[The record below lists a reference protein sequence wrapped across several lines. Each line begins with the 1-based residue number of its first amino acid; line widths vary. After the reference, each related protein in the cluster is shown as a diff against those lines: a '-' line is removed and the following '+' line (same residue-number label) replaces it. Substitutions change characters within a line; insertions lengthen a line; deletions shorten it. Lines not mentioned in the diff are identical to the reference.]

1 MGEAKKGV
9 AERLREAYEGPGC
22 TPMTI
27 ARTVGLEEPR
37 CRERGCGVCLRR
49 MLSAL
54 ADMVDA
60 EVAAAREESARDGMA
75 VIAAAE
81 GWPALRD
88 GESVVEWVDRA
99 WLPRPRYEGG
109 EPVEVGGRAA
119 GLAGRVGSYQVSDS
133 GCWVLF
139 GCDDYDIA
147 MGSRDTPVAP
157 LPEDTQEDIDAEA
170 SLPPTAYCAQRGINL
185 GDDPDREKATSAMVA
200 DLLRR
205 QREVCEKGGAE

>member
-1 MGEAKKGV
+1 
-9 AERLREAYEGPGC
+9 
-22 TPMTI
+22 
-27 ARTVGLEEPR
+27 
-37 CRERGCGVCLRR
+37 
-49 MLSAL
+49 MLFRS
-54 ADMVDA
+54 
-60 EVAAAREESARDGMA
+60 

-133 GCWVLF
+133 GGWVLF

-147 MGSRDTPVAP
+147 MGSRDTPVRR

-170 SLPPTAYCAQRGINL
+170 SLPPAAYCAQRGINL

>member
-1 MGEAKKGV
+1 MGEKNTGV
-9 AERLREAYEGPGC
+9 AEMLREAYEGPGC

-37 CRERGCGVCLRR
+37 CCERGCGVCLRR

-60 EVAAAREESARDGMA
+60 EVAAAREESAREGMA

-81 GWPALRD
+81 GWPPLRD

-99 WLPRPRYEGG
+99 WLPRPRYKGG

-119 GLAGRVGSYQVSDS
+119 TLAGRVRSYRVSDS

-139 GCDDYDIA
+139 GCDDYDIV

>member
-60 EVAAAREESARDGMA
+60 EVAAAREASAREGMV

-88 GESVVEWVDRA
+88 GESVVEWADRA

-109 EPVEVGGRAA
+109 EPVEGGGRAA
-119 GLAGRVGSYQVSDS
+119 GMAGRVGGYQVSDS
-133 GCWVLF
+133 GGWVLCS
-139 GCDDYDIA
+139 CDDYDIA
-147 MGSRDTPVAP
+147 MGSRDTPVRR
-157 LPEDTQEDIDAEA
+157 LPEDTQADIDAEA
-170 SLPPTAYCAQRGINL
+170 SLPPAAYCAQRGIDL

-205 QREVCEKGGAE
+205 QRELDARMGGE